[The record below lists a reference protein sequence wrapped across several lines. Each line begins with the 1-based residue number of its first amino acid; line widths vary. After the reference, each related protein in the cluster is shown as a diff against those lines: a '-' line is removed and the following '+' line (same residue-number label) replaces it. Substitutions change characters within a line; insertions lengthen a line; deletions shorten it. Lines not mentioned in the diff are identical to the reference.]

1 MGKTPAMKKILIL
14 LLLSAPH
21 LLQAQMHFSTSLR
34 QDYMWSSREGDWILV
49 AERKEE
55 VTFVDFNK
63 ECTLM
68 KHTTPSMTSA
78 YIVNS
83 IREVRRNERFE
94 LEIMSDAGNRYYLF
108 IDIPNKKLQFI
119 NRDYTTLVQHTIR
132 RTWFDD

>member
-1 MGKTPAMKKILIL
+1 MKKIFFLIVL
-14 LLLSAPH
+14 AAPL
-21 LLQAQMHFSTSLR
+21 LLQAQMHFSTNVR
-34 QDYMWSSREGDWILV
+34 QDYIWSSREGDWILV

-63 ECTLM
+63 ELTVM
-68 KHTTPSMTSA
+68 KHTTPGMTSS
-78 YIVNS
+78 YMINN

-94 LEIMSDAGNRYYLF
+94 LEIVSDAGNRYYMF

-132 RTWFDD
+132 KTWFDD